1 MIEVQLPDGTILEFP
16 DNTSQDVMR
25 NAIMS
30 LQPAT
35 AQKNPDGTYGQA
47 PEGMIANPMTGQ
59 MTNRSMLGAQTA
71 PTQADAAMGG
81 TMQGL
86 SFRMGD
92 ELMGLGGLIEG
103 GPEMGAFRREQAR
116 GTLEAQQAAYPWT
129 YGGGEIG
136 GGIATSLAGGQALG
150 LQAAPTL
157 GGRAVQGA
165 GMGAVEGALFGF
177 GGGEGVVDR
186 GVDAA
191 TMGTIGGLVG
201 AAAPYAVQG
210 VRTGFDRAVGG
221 PVASMRSAPSQ
232 VRASQ
237 AVQTAL
243 DRSGK
248 TVDDVTAALTAARS
262 GGQPEYMIADA
273 LGNPGQRMLSGIAR
287 QPGNARTEITDFLT
301 NRQTDQGRR
310 IAGAL
315 DKNFNGVYNPDNLP
329 VPYGVDPS
337 PNLGKTA
344 QQVTT
349 RLEDAR
355 TAAADVA
362 YPAARADA
370 GPVNLQGPLEAI
382 DGALRGVNSID
393 GGTTG
398 LAETAVGRRLASLRG
413 QLESGNY
420 ATINFDEVLETK
432 QELGRAIAAIKKR
445 GESVPP
451 AIGKVY
457 GELDKALEA
466 SSNGYRA
473 ANDGFRQASR
483 VIDAVD
489 QGTTMAGARAR
500 VGDNLQTYGGMTP
513 DQQAAARAG
522 YIDPIIGKIE
532 NAAPG
537 VNNARPLLSPGFQ
550 AEAGAMARNPQELA
564 DFIRREQTMFET
576 GTQAM
581 GGSRT
586 ADNLADIQDVQG
598 FDVGPILN
606 ILAGRPGAA
615 IQQVAGKAG
624 NALMGRNTATREEI
638 ARLLLSPDLQAA
650 LQPALRKQLAVGKQS
665 QVVEALMRG
674 LERAAVGD

>member
-59 MTNRSMLGAQTA
+59 MTNRDLLGAQSEPSRA
-71 PTQADAAMGG
+71 GAIAGG
-81 TMQGL
+81 AMQGL
-86 SFRMGD
+86 GFGFGD
-92 ELMGLGGLIEG
+92 EAMGLAGMIEG
-103 GPEMGAFRREQAR
+103 GPEMGTFRREQAR
-116 GTLEAQQAAYPWT
+116 GMLEAQEAASPWT
-129 YGGGEIG
+129 YGGAQVAGAVG
-136 GGIATSLAGGQALG
+136 SSLAGGAAAG

-157 GGRAVQGA
+157 AGRAVQGA
-165 GMGAVEGALFGF
+165 GMGAVEGALYGA
-177 GGGEGVVDR
+177 GMGEGMADR
-186 GVDAA
+186 ATGAA
-191 TMGTIGGLVG
+191 TMGALGGLVG

-221 PVASMRSAPSQ
+221 PIASMRTAPSQ

-248 TVDDVTAALTAARS
+248 TVDDVTAALTAARTA
-262 GGQPEYMIADA
+262 GQPEYMIADA

-315 DKNFNGVYNPDNLP
+315 DTGFN
-329 VPYGVDPS
+329 DPA
-337 PNLGKTA
+337 NVGRTA

-355 TAAADVA
+355 TAAANTA

-432 QELGRAIAAIKKR
+432 QELGRAIAAITKR

-500 VGDNLQTYGGMTP
+500 VGDNLQTYGAMTP

-586 ADNLADIQDVQG
+586 ADNLADIADAKG

-606 ILAGRPGAA
+606 ILAGRFGPAA
-615 IQQVAGKAG
+615 QQVAGKAG
-624 NALMGRNTATREEI
+624 SALMGRNTATREEI

>member
-59 MTNRSMLGAQTA
+59 MTNRDLLGGQFT
-71 PTQADAAMGG
+71 PNQAGAAAGG
-81 TMQGL
+81 LMQGL
-86 SFRMGD
+86 GFGFGD
-92 ELMGLGGLIEG
+92 EAIGLAGLVEG

-116 GTLEAQQAAYPWT
+116 GMLEAQEAASPWT
-129 YGGGEIG
+129 YGGAQVAGAVG
-136 GGIATSLAGGQALG
+136 SSLAGGAAAG

-157 GGRAVQGA
+157 AGRAVQGA
-165 GMGAVEGALFGF
+165 GMGAVEGALYGA
-177 GGGEGVVDR
+177 GTGEGMADR
-186 GVDAA
+186 ATGAA
-191 TMGTIGGLVG
+191 TMGTIGALVG

-221 PVASMRSAPSQ
+221 PIASMRTAPSQ

-248 TVDDVTAALTAARS
+248 TVDDVTAALTAARTA
-262 GGQPEYMIADA
+262 GQPEYMIADA

-315 DKNFNGVYNPDNLP
+315 DTGFN
-329 VPYGVDPS
+329 DPA
-337 PNLGKTA
+337 NVGRTA

-355 TAAADVA
+355 TAAANTA

-432 QELGRAIAAIKKR
+432 QELGRAIAAITKR

-586 ADNLADIQDVQG
+586 ADNLADIADAKG

-606 ILAGRPGAA
+606 ILAGRFGPAA
-615 IQQVAGKAG
+615 QQVAGKAG

>member
-59 MTNRSMLGAQTA
+59 MTNRDLLGAQTA

-103 GPEMGAFRREQAR
+103 GPEMGTFRREQAR

-129 YGGGEIG
+129 YGGGEIA
-136 GGIATSLAGGQALG
+136 GGIATSLGGGQALG

-157 GGRAVQGA
+157 AGRAGQGA
-165 GMGAVEGALFGF
+165 VMGAAEGALFGF
-177 GGGEGVVDR
+177 GGGEGVGDR
-186 GVDAA
+186 AQDAA
-191 TMGTIGGLVG
+191 WMGGIGGLVG

-248 TVDDVTAALTAARS
+248 TVDDVTAALTAARTA
-262 GGQPEYMIADA
+262 GQPEYMIADA

-315 DKNFNGVYNPDNLP
+315 DTGFN
-329 VPYGVDPS
+329 DPA
-337 PNLGKTA
+337 NVGRTA
-344 QQVTT
+344 QQVTA

-355 TAAADVA
+355 TAAANTA

-432 QELGRAIAAIKKR
+432 QELGRAIAAITKR

-451 AIGKVY
+451 AISKVY

-500 VGDNLQTYGGMTP
+500 VGDNLQTYGAMTP

-586 ADNLADIQDVQG
+586 ADNLADIADAKG

-606 ILAGRPGAA
+606 ILAGRFGPAA
-615 IQQVAGKAG
+615 QQVAGKAG

>member
-47 PEGMIANPMTGQ
+47 PEGMISNPMTGQ
-59 MTNRSMLGAQTA
+59 MTNRDLLGAQSEPSRA
-71 PTQADAAMGG
+71 GAIAGG
-81 TMQGL
+81 AMQGL
-86 SFRMGD
+86 GFGFGD
-92 ELMGLGGLIEG
+92 EAMGLAGMIEG
-103 GPEMGAFRREQAR
+103 GQEMGTFRREQAR
-116 GTLEAQQAAYPWT
+116 GQLEAQEAAYPWS
-129 YGGGEIG
+129 YGGGQVAG
-136 GGIATSLAGGQALG
+136 AVGSSLAGGAAAG

-157 GGRAVQGA
+157 AGRAVQGA
-165 GMGAVEGALFGF
+165 GMGAVEGALYGA
-177 GGGEGVVDR
+177 GMGEGMADR
-186 GVDAA
+186 ATGAA
-191 TMGTIGGLVG
+191 TMGALGGLVG

-221 PVASMRSAPSQ
+221 PIASMRTAPSQ

-248 TVDDVTAALTAARS
+248 TVDDVTAALTAARTA
-262 GGQPEYMIADA
+262 GQPEYMIADA

-315 DKNFNGVYNPDNLP
+315 DTGFNEPANVGR
-329 VPYGVDPS
+329 
-337 PNLGKTA
+337 TA
-344 QQVTT
+344 QQVRGGIET
-349 RLEDAR
+349 AR
-355 TAAADVA
+355 DAAASQQ
-362 YPAARADA
+362 YGAARANA
-370 GPVNLQGPLEAI
+370 GAVDVRPV
-382 DGALRGVNSID
+382 
-393 GGTTG
+393 
-398 LAETAVGRRLASLRG
+398 
-413 QLESGNY
+413 
-420 ATINFDEVLETK
+420 
-432 QELGRAIAAIKKR
+432 IAAIDDTL
-445 GESVPP
+445 GPMQGMGVQ
-451 AIGKVY
+451 GDGV
-457 GELDKALEA
+457 DKIL
-466 SSNGYRA
+466 SGYRSRIA
-473 ANDGFRQASR
+473 ASNPPQGTTAVELSDFNRLARLRKEMGDEAQSLAQSGKRYAAGEIRKLMGVLDQQLEQASTGYQQANANFR
-483 VIDAVD
+483 SASQVADAVD
-489 QGTTMAGARAR
+489 TGAAMTSPRAR
-500 VGDNLQTYGGMTP
+500 VSDNIGTYSTMNP
-513 DQQAAARAG
+513 AQQAAARAG
-522 YIDPIIGKIE
+522 YVDPLIGKIE

-576 GTQAM
+576 SAHAM
-581 GGSRT
+581 GGPRT

-615 IQQVAGKAG
+615 IQQVAGKAV
-624 NALMGRNTATREEI
+624 NTLMGRNTATREEI